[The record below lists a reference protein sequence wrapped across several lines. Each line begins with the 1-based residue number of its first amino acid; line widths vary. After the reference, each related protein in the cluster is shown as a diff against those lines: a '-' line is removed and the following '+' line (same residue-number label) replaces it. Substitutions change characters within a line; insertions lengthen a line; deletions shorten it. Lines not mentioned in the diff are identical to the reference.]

1 MLWTKGGTKK
11 HPVIWVAGKFS
22 EGFHEF
28 CFKAKFVFCF
38 QFEHFTIKKDQWLC
52 KIYLLIKNVVAAYMA
67 PKCLALSELK
77 MASVPGL
84 IPSVIAVK

>member
-1 MLWTKGGTKK
+1 MNSVSKPNLYF
-11 HPVIWVAGKFS
+11 AFS
-22 EGFHEF
+22 LN
-28 CFKAKFVFCF
+28 
-38 QFEHFTIKKDQWLC
+38 ISPSKKDQWLC

-84 IPSVIAVK
+84 IPSVITVK